1 MGNKHITKVSGKSE
15 KVPIFR
21 IEKDFSI
28 NNIEQVK
35 KELDDIMEKNKIFH
49 LELKNMDNF
58 DLCSIQLLHTLKNKL
73 NDDFNYS
80 IEVKEEIQTIINHS
94 GFEYLLNK

>member
-58 DLCSIQLLHTLKNKL
+58 DLSSIQLLHTLKNKL